1 MMAVA
6 RMALALVLGLG
17 GAQHAAAQADVCS
30 GKSLLRGI
38 EQERPEIWREA
49 LADFTAIPNAEG
61 LLWKVEKA
69 GSAPSWLFG
78 TMHVPDPRVTSL
90 KEPVAEAFAA
100 AKVVVLESTEV
111 TTDRDS
117 QLALDMLELAQL
129 PEGETFDAGFTAAE
143 KDALGKLTA
152 ARGIPYFAARKLKP
166 WFVAVSI
173 SIPACAQIAMMR
185 GRPVLDAKLQTDAVA
200 AGKELIGLETAAEQ
214 LEAIQGLDG
223 AIGADSLA
231 ELARLGPEVVEDW
244 YITMIDLYGQERPVF
259 ALPLMERMPD
269 LAVMARATQD
279 MQPTLID
286 ERNLRMRDR
295 LLPILEKGEAFV
307 AVGAM
312 HLSGET
318 GLVELLRQSGYT
330 VTRAD

>member
-1 MMAVA
+1 MQRQV
-6 RMALALVLGLG
+6 
-17 GAQHAAAQADVCS
+17 AAARASSRS
-30 GKSLLRGI
+30 GRRSGAR
-38 EQERPEIWREA
+38 RWRNS
-49 LADFTAIPNAEG
+49 TAIPNADG
-61 LLWKVEKA
+61 LLWKIEKA

-100 AKVVVLESTEV
+100 AKVVVLESTEL

-185 GRPVLDAKLQTDAVA
+185 GRARAGREAADRRRRGGQGADRAGDGRRAARSDPGPGRGDRSRLARRAGPLGPGGRRGLVHHDDRSLRPGA
-200 AGKELIGLETAAEQ
+200 AGLRASA
-214 LEAIQGLDG
+214 DG
-223 AIGADSLA
+223 AHAGPCRHGARRRRTCS
-231 ELARLGPEVVEDW
+231 R
-244 YITMIDLYGQERPVF
+244 R
-259 ALPLMERMPD
+259 
-269 LAVMARATQD
+269 
-279 MQPTLID
+279 
-286 ERNLRMRDR
+286 
-295 LLPILEKGEAFV
+295 
-307 AVGAM
+307 
-312 HLSGET
+312 
-318 GLVELLRQSGYT
+318 
-330 VTRAD
+330 